1 MKEMK
6 YIEIEPEL
14 VQRAQNGD
22 SAAFT
27 ELYQK
32 SGPIIYRTVYSMV
45 RDEDLAWD
53 VHQNAYLLAWQNL
66 SDLGNPQLFLP
77 WLRKIA
83 VREAIRELKKDQ
95 PLCFSELANEE
106 DEEPQFVES
115 REDYQP
121 ELQID
126 KQEAAR
132 LVREILDQMP
142 QKQKLIVGMYYY
154 EQYSIKEIAET
165 LNITQGTVKT
175 QLHLGRKR
183 VEAEVRRLEK
193 QGVKLY
199 GLSPMAFLGGLLKRM
214 PLPAREPAYALAKT
228 LTKAGAAAGAK
239 AASSAAAPVV
249 LHATKPFFSTVI
261 GKVVLGVV
269 AAGVVV
275 GGAAGYRWAKNN
287 LFTKTGNILMVDTG
301 ENLRNDPTA
310 PTLPVELDVTGPTLP
325 IERDDT
331 SEDLVSGPAVTEPA
345 ATEPAETEP
354 TQPSSADIECGENL
368 TWDFDPEEGKLTIT
382 GSGTMY
388 DYAAE
393 EDAPWHRFRSEIH
406 SVELPEGLTVIG
418 KNTFAHCSM
427 GEILIPDGVT
437 VIGESAF
444 SGCENLRIVNI
455 PEGVTRIGDAAFLD
469 CQSLNTSCSYAGGIK
484 SKVDPA
490 CTLIFI
496 PDSVEEIGARAFGYF
511 DNPYKSFSI
520 FGSENSAAERYAEE
534 NGLTFEP
541 IVVVDEASI
550 VAQLQKDQGVLGAE
564 ARLSY
569 YKTVGDR
576 CLAKVVH
583 LDPITLTE
591 EEIQAAK
598 HNGVLTVDG
607 KDYPFTDSWEEASE
621 MGFIQELSEQDPE
634 PAGWISVD
642 TGAKQ
647 PFMTPIL
654 HRDDGC
660 YVIRDYDRADMYWTD
675 HSFTSL
681 GWIWLGIE
689 NVQSFQLEYAQK
701 FGLARFLDTVDFQG
715 VYHILEL
722 DGDGNIV
729 ISSRGGM

>member
-1 MKEMK
+1 
-6 YIEIEPEL
+6 
-14 VQRAQNGD
+14 
-22 SAAFT
+22 
-27 ELYQK
+27 
-32 SGPIIYRTVYSMV
+32 
-45 RDEDLAWD
+45 
-53 VHQNAYLLAWQNL
+53 
-66 SDLGNPQLFLP
+66 
-77 WLRKIA
+77 
-83 VREAIRELKKDQ
+83 
-95 PLCFSELANEE
+95 
-106 DEEPQFVES
+106 
-115 REDYQP
+115 
-121 ELQID
+121 
-126 KQEAAR
+126 
-132 LVREILDQMP
+132 
-142 QKQKLIVGMYYY
+142 
-154 EQYSIKEIAET
+154 
-165 LNITQGTVKT
+165 
-175 QLHLGRKR
+175 
-183 VEAEVRRLEK
+183 
-193 QGVKLY
+193 
-199 GLSPMAFLGGLLKRM
+199 
-214 PLPAREPAYALAKT
+214 KT

-239 AASSAAAPVV
+239 TVASAAAPVV

-269 AAGVVV
+269 AAGVVA

-287 LFTKTGNILMVDTG
+287 LFTKTGNILMADSS
-301 ENLRNDPTA
+301 EDLRSDPTA
-310 PTLPVELDVTGPTLP
+310 PTLPVEIHVTNTEAPDVPVPTEL
-325 IERDDT
+325 
-331 SEDLVSGPAVTEPA
+331 SE
-345 ATEPAETEP
+345 TEPAETEAP
-354 TQPSSADIECGENL
+354 QPVNADIECGENL
-368 TWDFDPEEGKLTIT
+368 TWDFDPEESKLTIT
-382 GSGTMY
+382 GSGAMY

-444 SGCENLRIVNI
+444 SGCENLNIVNI

-550 VAQLQKDQGVLGAE
+550 VAQLQKDQGVLGTE

-607 KDYPFTDSWEEASE
+607 KDYPFTDSWEDAGE

-654 HRDDGC
+654 RRDDGR
-660 YVIRDYDRADMYWTD
+660 YVIRDYDHADMYWND
-675 HSFTSL
+675 HSFTSM

-701 FGLARFLDTVDFQG
+701 YGLARFLDTVDFQG

-729 ISSRGGM
+729 ISSRNGM

>member
-1 MKEMK
+1 MREVKR
-6 YIEIEPEL
+6 IEISPKL
-14 VQRAQNGD
+14 IRQAQAGD
-22 SAAFT
+22 QEAFA
-27 ELYQK
+27 ELYRQ
-32 SGPIIYRTVYSMV
+32 SGPTVYRTIYSMV
-45 RDEDLAWD
+45 QDEDAAWD
-53 VHQNAYLLAWQNL
+53 IHQNAFLLAWQGL
-66 SDLGNPQLFLP
+66 AKLGNPQLFLP

-83 VREAIRELKKDQ
+83 VREAIRELKKNQ

-239 AASSAAAPVV
+239 TVASAAAPVV

-287 LFTKTGNILMVDTG
+287 LFTKTGNILMADSS
-301 ENLRNDPTA
+301 EDLRSDPTA
-310 PTLPVELDVTGPTLP
+310 PTLPMEIHVTNTEAPDVPVPTEL
-325 IERDDT
+325 
-331 SEDLVSGPAVTEPA
+331 SE
-345 ATEPAETEP
+345 TEPAETEAP
-354 TQPSSADIECGENL
+354 QPVNADIECGENL
-368 TWDFDPEEGKLTIT
+368 TWDFDPEESKLTIT
-382 GSGTMY
+382 GSGAMY

-444 SGCENLRIVNI
+444 SGCENLNIVNI

-550 VAQLQKDQGVLGAE
+550 VAQLQKDQGVLGTE

-607 KDYPFTDSWEEASE
+607 KDYPFTDSWEDAGE

-654 HRDDGC
+654 RRDDGR
-660 YVIRDYDRADMYWTD
+660 YVIRDYDHADMYWND

-701 FGLARFLDTVDFQG
+701 YGLARFLDTVDFQG

-729 ISSRGGM
+729 ISSRNGM

>member
-1 MKEMK
+1 MREVKR
-6 YIEIEPEL
+6 IEISPKL
-14 VQRAQNGD
+14 IRQAQAGD
-22 SAAFT
+22 QEAFA
-27 ELYQK
+27 ELYRQ
-32 SGPIIYRTVYSMV
+32 SGPTVYRTIYSMV
-45 RDEDLAWD
+45 QDEDAAWD
-53 VHQNAYLLAWQNL
+53 IHQNAFLLAWQGL
-66 SDLGNPQLFLP
+66 AKLEKPEAFLP
-77 WLRKIA
+77 WLRRIA
-83 VREAIRELKKDQ
+83 VREAIKELNKDQ
-95 PLCFSELANEE
+95 PLCFTDLANAEE
-106 DEEPQFVES
+106 EEPQFEET
-115 REDYQP
+115 RDGYQP

-239 AASSAAAPVV
+239 TVASAAAPVV

-269 AAGVVV
+269 AAGVVA

-287 LFTKTGNILMVDTG
+287 LFTKTGNILMADSS
-301 ENLRNDPTA
+301 EDLRSDPTA
-310 PTLPVELDVTGPTLP
+310 PTLPVEIHVTNTEAPDVPVPTEL
-325 IERDDT
+325 
-331 SEDLVSGPAVTEPA
+331 SE
-345 ATEPAETEP
+345 TEPAETEAP
-354 TQPSSADIECGENL
+354 QPVNADIECGENL
-368 TWDFDPEEGKLTIT
+368 TWDFDPEESKLTIT
-382 GSGTMY
+382 GSGAMY

-444 SGCENLRIVNI
+444 SGCENLNIVNI

-550 VAQLQKDQGVLGAE
+550 VAQLQKDQGVLGTE

-607 KDYPFTDSWEEASE
+607 KDYPFTDSWEDAGE

-654 HRDDGC
+654 RRDDGR

-701 FGLARFLDTVDFQG
+701 YGLARFLDTVDFQG

-729 ISSRGGM
+729 ISSRNGM